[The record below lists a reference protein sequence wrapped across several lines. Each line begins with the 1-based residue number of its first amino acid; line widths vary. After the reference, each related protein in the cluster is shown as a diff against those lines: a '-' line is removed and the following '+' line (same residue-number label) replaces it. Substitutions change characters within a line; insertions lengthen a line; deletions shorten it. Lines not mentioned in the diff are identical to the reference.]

1 MFCTAVQLSSF
12 AIKTHSSIMPGRRDG
27 SFGKKMKHIY
37 WIFFLKKKAD
47 KIAMAAL
54 SQGTDWGAAYGSK

>member
-1 MFCTAVQLSSF
+1 MALL
-12 AIKTHSSIMPGRRDG
+12 
-27 SFGKKMKHIY
+27 GKKMKHIY
-37 WIFFLKKKAD
+37 WIFFFFKAD

>member
-1 MFCTAVQLSSF
+1 
-12 AIKTHSSIMPGRRDG
+12 MPGRRDG
-27 SFGKKMKHIY
+27 SFGEKNETCLLDY
-37 WIFFLKKKAD
+37 FFFFKAV

>member
-27 SFGKKMKHIY
+27 SFGEKNETY
-37 WIFFLKKKAD
+37 LLDFFFFKAD

>member
-1 MFCTAVQLSSF
+1 
-12 AIKTHSSIMPGRRDG
+12 MPGRRDG
-27 SFGKKMKHIY
+27 SFGEKNETY
-37 WIFFLKKKAD
+37 LLDFFFFKAD